1 MTTTIKP
8 NERRHVIPYERA
20 RTRVRWPMIFELEPV
35 DASFMDRAHN
45 KMDVHRDYDSTPE
58 RVHSGFLGF
67 VGDPPWSPG
76 FVGLDWWTEPR
87 RLDDAVMD
95 ELYSFMAMRV
105 HVIEH
110 TPGARTV
117 AYVSRWSLPLATRM
131 VQIIETDRLPSGKT
145 RLRYRVAYDPPR
157 AFRHFVGPVQ
167 HGFHRW
173 FEASLRGL
181 ARYV

>member
-20 RTRVRWPMIFELEPV
+20 PTRVPMVFELEPV

-87 RLDDAVMD
+87 RPA
-95 ELYSFMAMRV
+95 
-105 HVIEH
+105 
-110 TPGARTV
+110 
-117 AYVSRWSLPLATRM
+117 LP
-131 VQIIETDRLPSGKT
+131 
-145 RLRYRVAYDPPR
+145 
-157 AFRHFVGPVQ
+157 
-167 HGFHRW
+167 
-173 FEASLRGL
+173 
-181 ARYV
+181 